1 MDTDAS
7 SNCPDWES
15 HILSIES
22 EPTVGNGSLADLWTD
37 SSLMSAFPE
46 SGRSDHQILSEIKV
60 RFRPEAVI
68 QIIAILIDLLLA
80 ILPCTCFEVGQ

>member
-22 EPTVGNGSLADLWTD
+22 EPTVGNGSLAALQDD
-37 SSLMSAFPE
+37 ISLMSAFPE
-46 SGRSDHQILSEIKV
+46 SGRSDRQRLGEIRV
-60 RFRPEAVI
+60 RFRPEADISTRTNGLYGVY
-68 QIIAILIDLLLA
+68 QIG
-80 ILPCTCFEVGQ
+80 EV